1 MRRQDEEQLHTPA
14 VPEDEAFTLES
25 ILAEYGK
32 GGRQPAPIEKPAP
45 TPAPEP
51 VSEPEPEPEPI
62 PEPEPAP
69 EPEPEQEEEITTR
82 LPKTEKRERKRKC
95 RKKAE
100 KGDTTELP
108 VIRTGQPPKPYV
120 PPAPELEE
128 ELPPDR
134 VSLKNVMYDTVDA
147 VLAENDDGILEEP
160 LTLRERLRELTARL
174 HARKKP
180 RRHDTEQLWAE
191 PERPEPEPE
200 PLAPE
205 PDSDEAFR
213 AEKRRAKHLN
223 RSLTILSFPVAALIA
238 LAVLDGLGYMPAAW
252 QESAMLRGH
261 LPVGVMMLAAI
272 FAMEVISVGV
282 FYYAGLIPGLTA
294 ALVGYLVSLLMGV
307 PPTRF
312 AVADPGLDPWTML
325 LVILLAIGCAVVSIL
340 FCRGLQKTGK
350 LAARLLPNPYGR
362 VLVGGAL
369 VIVLTLLV
377 GNTNYN
383 GAGME
388 MVEQAVSGD
397 VEPWAWLWKLLF
409 TAVTIGFGYKGGEVV
424 PSFFVGATFG
434 CVAGQA
440 LGLPG
445 GFGAAIGLVAVFCGA
460 VNCPIASV
468 ILSIELFGSGGLVY
482 FAAAC
487 ALSYLLSG
495 YCGLYSSQTILYSKL
510 KAEFINVHTHE

>member
-1 MRRQDEEQLHTPA
+1 MEN
-14 VPEDEAFTLES
+14 
-25 ILAEYGK
+25 I
-32 GGRQPAPIEKPAP
+32 
-45 TPAPEP
+45 
-51 VSEPEPEPEPI
+51 
-62 PEPEPAP
+62 
-69 EPEPEQEEEITTR
+69 
-82 LPKTEKRERKRKC
+82 RERIVSCAGRVWFCAKELLKWLALAMITGVPC
-95 RKKAE
+95 GIIGAAFDLAVE
-100 KGDTTELP
+100 HVTELRTEHTAILFLLP
-108 VIRTGQPPKPYV
+108 VIGLVIVAFYKAAKLEGVSTDDMIDCVKDGKPIRFW
-120 PPAPELEE
+120 L
-128 ELPPDR
+128 LP
-134 VSLKNVMYDTVDA
+134 VMFISTVLTHLGGGSAGREGAALQIGGGIGFEAGRLLRLGEKDLPLATLCGMSA
-147 VLAENDDGILEEP
+147 VFSALFGTP
-160 LTLRERLRELTARL
+160 LT
-174 HARKKP
+174 
-180 RRHDTEQLWAE
+180 
-191 PERPEPEPE
+191 
-200 PLAPE
+200 
-205 PDSDEAFR
+205 
-213 AEKRRAKHLN
+213 
-223 RSLTILSFPVAALIA
+223 
-238 LAVLDGLGYMPAAW
+238 
-252 QESAMLRGH
+252 
-261 LPVGVMMLAAI
+261 AAI

-282 FYYAGLIPGLTA
+282 FYYAGLIPCLTA

-424 PSFFVGATFG
+424 PSFFVGACFG
-434 CVAGQA
+434 CVLGGAM
-440 LGLPG
+440 GLPA

-468 ILSIELFGSGGLVY
+468 FLSIELFSTGDVLY
-482 FAAAC
+482 FAMAC
-487 ALSYLLSG
+487 AISYLLSG
-495 YCGLYSSQTILYSKL
+495 YCGLYSSQTILYSKMR
-510 KAEFINVHTHE
+510 AEFINIHTNENEEHHG